1 MPYPSDIHDSYDHY
15 YDDEENEPLVDEF
28 DEELDDE
35 EFEDNDDWYYEGGK
49 WDE

>member
-28 DEELDDE
+28 DQDDE
-35 EFEDNDDWYYEGGK
+35 LLEPDWDWFYEDGE